1 MTRDNSP
8 ALEISNLTKSF
19 AGKQIVHGIDLKVQ
33 QGEFFSLLGPS
44 GCGKTTTLR
53 MLAGFEVL
61 DKGTVSIG
69 GEDVTHLPPQ
79 KRPVNMVFQKYEL
92 FPHLS
97 VRDNIAFGLRL
108 RRVAAKEIKSRVDA
122 AMDLVHVTELADR
135 KAELLSGGQ
144 QQRVALAR
152 AVVNRPAVLL
162 LDEPLS
168 ALDAKLRRHM
178 QIELKQ
184 LQEELGITF
193 IYVTHDQ
200 EEALLM
206 SDRIGVMNEG
216 RFEQIGTP
224 REIYDRPAT
233 PFVAEFIGE
242 SSFLELEVT
251 VGHDGQPRHLTDE
264 CSIQLPPPAASES
277 VVRALLRPER
287 VDIHPVGTHSA
298 ENAAQSSW
306 IKGTVATVIFAGPSI
321 NYTVSTGVGTVK
333 VHSSSVAG
341 NLELPVGTEV
351 ALSWHQEDL
360 VML

>member
-1 MTRDNSP
+1 MTSQQP
-8 ALEISNLTKSF
+8 AAVEITNLAKSF
-19 AGKQIVHGIDLKVQ
+19 AGKRIVHGIDLTVR

-53 MLAGFEVL
+53 MLAGFETP
-61 DKGTVSIG
+61 DGGTIRIG
-69 GEDVTHLPPQ
+69 GEDVTYLAPQ

-97 VRDNIAFGLRL
+97 VRDNIAFGPRL
-108 RRVAAKEIKSRVDA
+108 RRVSSTELRQRVDA
-122 AMDLVHVTELADR
+122 AMELVHVQELADR

-152 AVVNRPAVLL
+152 AVVNRPSVLL

-206 SDRIGVMNEG
+206 SDRIGVMSEG
-216 RFEQIGTP
+216 RFEQIGSP
-224 REIYDRPAT
+224 REIYDRPASA
-233 PFVAEFIGE
+233 FVAEFIGE
-242 SSFLELEVT
+242 SSFLELEMGSGSSERT
-251 VGHDGQPRHLTDE
+251 RYLQDH
-264 CSIQLPPPAASES
+264 CSITLPREADLGSAAR
-277 VVRALLRPER
+277 VLLRPER
-287 VDIHPVGTHSA
+287 VRVVSTNEHSTVAAGSSWLNGTVESSVFAGPTVNYSISTPAGKVRSEASSIGGNEGYPVGT
-298 ENAAQSSW
+298 
-306 IKGTVATVIFAGPSI
+306 
-321 NYTVSTGVGTVK
+321 
-333 VHSSSVAG
+333 SVMLVW
-341 NLELPVGTEV
+341 ND
-351 ALSWHQEDL
+351 EDL